1 MPFLYQNNLM
11 KRIIILIALL
21 TSFSL
26 MNIQGQVVT
35 IDECQQW
42 AVAQSSSNLQK
53 ELNEQLLQ
61 VKLNDVSSH
70 YYPTL
75 QVDGAIGYMS
85 PITQLPEA
93 IAADYGISAPRHDL
107 YNVSLNLQQ
116 VVFDGLQANY
126 GRKREKLLN
135 NNEISKLDL
144 SIAQLKEQVINMY
157 LNLLI
162 IDKQIEI
169 LSNVEKIFQ
178 EQSDQLKA
186 LLKAGV
192 VYANSIAQLDVEGLK
207 IQQQKDEML
216 ANRESLISSLSIL
229 TGKDLSNA
237 EFVQPELPSVSYD
250 LGSSRL
256 EFSIFENTIN
266 SLEYQRKLHISKSLP
281 KLTFMAIGGYGRPNY
296 DLLNNKADWFYVVGL
311 KFNIP
316 LIDWAKTKGVS
327 DIIVLQKSILESQQA
342 DFTKGNQIA
351 IQEKINEIKRI
362 EHLLIL
368 DEQITQKYQ
377 EIRET
382 ANTQLLNGTITAM
395 DYIKLQNDET
405 LSITAREVH
414 AIQLLK
420 AKFELMALKGQ
431 L

>member
-1 MPFLYQNNLM
+1 M

-75 QVDGAIGYMS
+75 QIDGAIGYMS

-93 IAADYGISAPRHDL
+93 IATDYGISAPRHDL

-281 KLTFMAIGGYGRPNY
+281 KLVFMAIGGYGRPNY

>member
-1 MPFLYQNNLM
+1 M
-11 KRIIILIALL
+11 KFNRIITFFLVGCCFA
-21 TSFSL
+21 TTAQ
-26 MNIQGQVVT
+26 NVT
-35 IDECQQW
+35 IDSCQAW
-42 AVAQSSSNLQK
+42 AVGQSSSNLQK

-75 QVDGAIGYMS
+75 QIDGGIGYLS
-85 PITQLPEA
+85 PVTQLPSETPGYEPMRK
-93 IAADYGISAPRHDL
+93 DM
-107 YNVSLNLQQ
+107 YNVCMNLHQ
-116 VVFDGLQANY
+116 VVFDGLQASY
-126 GRKREKLLN
+126 SRKRERLLN
-135 NNEISKLDL
+135 KNEISKLDL
-144 SIAQLKEQVINMY
+144 SINELKEQVIALY

-169 LSNVEKIFQ
+169 LSNVERIFQ

-192 VYANSIAQLDVEGLK
+192 VYGNSIAQLDVEGLK
-207 IQQQKDEML
+207 IQQQKDEMQ
-216 ANRESLISSLSIL
+216 ANRESLISSLSII
-229 TGKDLSNA
+229 TGRDLSKA
-237 EFVQPELPSVSYD
+237 TFLQPELPEVGND
-250 LGSSRL
+250 LTSFRP
-256 EFSIFENTIN
+256 EFAIFENTKE
-266 SLEYQRKLHISKSLP
+266 SLEYQRKMHLSKSLP
-281 KLTFMAIGGYGRPNY
+281 KVTFLAVGGYGRPTFDILSNEF
-296 DLLNNKADWFYVVGL
+296 DWYYAVGL
-311 KFNIP
+311 QFHVP
-316 LIDWAKTKGVS
+316 LIDWAKFKGVS

-368 DEQITQKYQ
+368 DEQITKKYQ

-382 ANTQLLNGTITAM
+382 ANTQLLNGTITTM

-420 AKFELMALKGQ
+420 AKYELMALKGQ